1 MTSIKTLGKP
11 ARTIGIDLGGTK
23 ISFIDMFSPE
33 KILAEKKIETP
44 ETKEELLE
52 VLIEA
57 TGDLIKAEKKP
68 PTGIGIAAAGQ
79 INRKAKSIIF
89 SPNMP
94 VKSEFALGA
103 ELEKALNVPV
113 TIENDANAAAI
124 GEKVFGDAKEMDDF
138 IVLTLGT
145 GIGSGIFTGGKL
157 LLGHT
162 GAGGEAGHLV
172 IDPNGPQCGCG
183 NRGCLEAFAG
193 GIGIARMA
201 EEVYGEGKNAEEV
214 SSLAKGG
221 DEKAKE
227 ILKSAGERLGDGLVS
242 MVNVFNPQAIF
253 FIGSLTNAP
262 DDYFL
267 PALKKV
273 KDNSFGTSGENVVI
287 KNSIF
292 KDNMGAI
299 GAAALPVIYGLL
311 PK

>member
-1 MTSIKTLGKP
+1 MTTIKTPGKSP
-11 ARTIGIDLGGTK
+11 RTIGIDLGGTK

-52 VLIEA
+52 VLIET
-57 TGDLIKAEKKP
+57 TGGLIKAEKDPP

-79 INRKAKSIIF
+79 INREAKSIIF

-113 TIENDANAAAI
+113 TMENDANAAAI
-124 GEKVFGDAKEMDDF
+124 GEKVFGQAKEMDDF

-157 LLGHT
+157 LRGHM

-193 GIGIARMA
+193 GIAIARMA
-201 EEVYGEGKNAEEV
+201 EEIFGKAKTAEEV

-227 ILKSAGERLGDGLVS
+227 ILKGAGQRLGDGLVS
-242 MVNVFNPQAIF
+242 LVNVFNPQAIF
-253 FIGSLTNAP
+253 FIGSLANAP

-273 KDNSFGTSGENVVI
+273 KDNSFGTSGQNVVI
-287 KNSIF
+287 KNSTF
-292 KDNMGAI
+292 KDSMGVI
-299 GAAALPVIYGLL
+299 GAAALPVIFAA
-311 PK
+311 